1 MKLCQFNGLV
11 LFTQRFTEFDACD
24 SFEVTETQTSS
35 VICCPPVL
43 NGNMNI
49 YLIYNN
55 PVCKKK
61 KKMKLIAPASEVLA
75 AYSACSRK
83 LLLKKAEIDNNF
95 HLQLQNQVGQITTVN
110 SIPTRDKRCLW

>member
-49 YLIYNN
+49 YLICNN

-61 KKMKLIAPASEVLA
+61 KN
-75 AYSACSRK
+75 
-83 LLLKKAEIDNNF
+83 EIDC
-95 HLQLQNQVGQITTVN
+95 
-110 SIPTRDKRCLW
+110 TRQRSSCGVFSMFQEAFVKEGRD